1 MNMKQARLPEMK
13 EQKKIGINFGIK
25 EIKTIRF
32 SFNDIPE
39 SDSIKA
45 NEAQY
50 QILPA
55 SFFNYEENIVG
66 FDIIL
71 TMYIQGK
78 PKRKVCELITRL
90 SFAVNN
96 LKEIVPEDDKNTP
109 KLPDQFMQTLLSIS
123 LSTTRGILFAKTEGS
138 TLNKYYLPILN
149 PANFKP
155 TGILPNTKNKQEKL

>member
-1 MNMKQARLPEMK
+1 MK
-13 EQKKIGINFGIK
+13 EQKKTGINFGIK

-32 SFNDIPE
+32 SFNDIPD
-39 SDSIKA
+39 SDSIKTHDV
-45 NEAQY
+45 QF

-71 TMYIQGK
+71 TAYIKVKQNK
-78 PKRKVCELITRL
+78 SVCELITRV
-90 SFAVNN
+90 SFIVNN
-96 LKEIVPEDDKNTP
+96 LKEIVPEENKNTP
-109 KLPDQFMQTLLSIS
+109 KLPDQFIQTLLSIS

-138 TLNKYYLPILN
+138 NLNKYYLPILN

-155 TGILPNTKNKQEKL
+155 TGILPNSKSKQEKK